1 MIDVKEICRK
11 AKQASY
17 ALAACSA
24 DEKNA
29 MLAAIA
35 DALTDADNLA
45 RLAEA
50 NAEDVKAAKENG

>member
-29 MLAAIA
+29 MLSAIA
-35 DALTDADNLA
+35 DALERDSRRPDG
-45 RLAEA
+45 R
-50 NAEDVKAAKENG
+50 G